1 MFARAFRGA
10 PLSRVMVTM
19 TLACA
24 VLARAF
30 GGGER
35 ARAWIFDARG
45 GHGETTSAR
54 RSPSLTTLAA
64 SFARRWVCARMAF
77 CVDAFELVL
86 GLSALA
92 DGSRWLE
99 RACGTRRFAG
109 IVCACAMVCEACDA
123 FVRRSF
129 AKQIMEGSV
138 RASEVFIAGPYAL
151 TFALTWIWA
160 LESTSSSRVPALG
173 GLVVVPS
180 DKMGTYV
187 KVAMLA
193 LKGGVPGAR
202 SALIGLFAG
211 YVVTHGVGLLNEA
224 LVFPEAVA
232 DALRGGSKAQ
242 AIIRVRADVPN
253 ATTRDV
259 GGGAVRPP
267 SEENIRLLASMGFDV
282 SAATRALTQSNDD
295 VARATTIL
303 LGE

>member
-1 MFARAFRGA
+1 MLARAFHGA
-10 PLSRVMVTM
+10 PLSRAMVTM

-24 VLARAF
+24 VLARAL

-35 ARAWIFDARG
+35 ARAWIFDARDGYG
-45 GHGETTSAR
+45 GTTSAR
-54 RSPSLTTLAA
+54 RSSSWTALAA

-92 DGSRWLE
+92 DGTRWLE

-109 IVCACAMVCEACDA
+109 VVCACATVCEACDA

-129 AKQIMEGSV
+129 AKQIAEGSV

-151 TFALTWIWA
+151 TFALAWIWA
-160 LESTSSSRVPALG
+160 VETPSTSRAPALG
-173 GLVVVPS
+173 GLVVIPS
-180 DKMGTYV
+180 DKMGTYA

-202 SALIGLFAG
+202 SALIGVFAG
-211 YVVTHGVGLLNEA
+211 YVVTHGVGLLHEA
-224 LVFPEAVA
+224 LVFPEFVA
-232 DALRGGSKAQ
+232 DAFRGGSKAR
-242 AIIRVRADVPN
+242 AIVRVRADVPGAN
-253 ATTRDV
+253 AR
-259 GGGAVRPP
+259 GGRGGAARPP
-267 SEENIRLLASMGFDV
+267 SEENIRLLVSMGFDA
-282 SAATRALTQSNDD
+282 SAAARALTQTNDD